1 VSEVTEICLDLSPE
15 TLALNSFMDLLLTS
29 RRSRHVRG
37 VVGIF
42 GVDIADY
49 LRAEITMPIEV
60 VAIIEAN
67 TIRII
72 FRSPWVSGVRELD
85 NVSTFDVL
93 IPLLHPS
100 DK

>member
-1 VSEVTEICLDLSPE
+1 
-15 TLALNSFMDLLLTS
+15 
-29 RRSRHVRG
+29 
-37 VVGIF
+37 
-42 GVDIADY
+42 
-49 LRAEITMPIEV
+49 MPIEV

-72 FRSPWVSGVRELD
+72 FRSPRVSNVRELD

>member
-1 VSEVTEICLDLSPE
+1 MI
-15 TLALNSFMDLLLTS
+15 
-29 RRSRHVRG
+29 
-37 VVGIF
+37 I
-42 GVDIADY
+42 
-49 LRAEITMPIEV
+49 PIDV

-72 FRSPWVSGVRELD
+72 FRSPQGSVVRELD
-85 NVSTFDVL
+85 NVCAFDFL

>member
-1 VSEVTEICLDLSPE
+1 MFGEAYPG
-15 TLALNSFMDLLLTS
+15 
-29 RRSRHVRG
+29 RHVRG
-37 VVGIF
+37 
-42 GVDIADY
+42 DIADY

-72 FRSPWVSGVRELD
+72 FRSPRVSGGRELD